1 MGREAECDCIWNG
14 AASRVK
20 ALLEPPELILR
31 GAIRRRLPFAELQQA
46 RADGTLLSFRF
57 QDEPVSLHL
66 GSAMAAKWAQS
77 ILRPP
82 PTLAK
87 KLGISESARVRLIG
101 SIDDD
106 ALRKALSEA
115 AEISSRNSDLIIARV
130 NTPAELS
137 RALRSAAARLA
148 RGVPIWFIYRKG
160 PGHALS
166 ESDVR
171 FAGLA
176 AGIVDTKIAAVSPAL
191 TALRFVKRRSPKA
204 T

>member
-1 MGREAECDCIWNG
+1 
-14 AASRVK
+14 
-20 ALLEPPELILR
+20 
-31 GAIRRRLPFAELQQA
+31 LQQA
-46 RADGTLLSFRF
+46 RAAGNLLAFRF
-57 QDEPVSLHL
+57 HDEPVTLHL
-66 GSAMAAKWAQS
+66 GSAMAAKWAQA
-77 ILRPP
+77 ILTPP

-87 KLGISESARVRLIG
+87 KLGISESTRVRLIG

-115 AEISSRNSDLIIARV
+115 AEISSRNSDLIVARV

-137 RALRSAAARLA
+137 RALRTAAAQLA
-148 RGVPIWFIYRKG
+148 QGVPIWFVYRKG
-160 PGHALS
+160 PGHALTA
-166 ESDVR
+166 SDVR
-171 FAGLA
+171 SAGLS